1 MPKQGYWVIQINRYQ
16 FEPGGTW
23 VESIGLKQRA
33 ATTRAMTEPDGLLAV
48 HKAEKKGVL
57 QLQHV
62 L

>member
-1 MPKQGYWVIQINRYQ
+1 MNAKIGILGNTNQVNRYQ

-57 QLQHV
+57 
-62 L
+62 